1 MAHTEVISGGGG
13 GGNENNNDIIVSVLT
28 HPLEDSQ
35 LVSQENGGSKSEP
48 QESLHLA
55 LHEATVMSSQDDIDT
70 SEGTANSIHE
80 PTPTNNK
87 GDSST
92 LMDQQQQ
99 STPPEFL
106 TPPKR
111 KTTNLSTQP
120 PTTPQEYIQTFHH
133 NSSSHSHAG
142 SRNSSLM
149 EYFLEAPSPA
159 NSEAS
164 TVRYPEIARKL
175 FNEEFVSIQPEEYTQ
190 FIAANDEESS
200 IIRMHYMDLFKWNSN
215 LLKSTR
221 TLCSKLY
228 LKGESQEIDRI
239 LSSFTKSYLK
249 QHPKN
254 VFQTQ
259 DFEKIYIVI
268 YSLILL
274 NTTLHNSEVT
284 KKSKISQADY
294 IRNTFST
301 FLQQNSKSSK
311 PLDLKQRIMIE
322 GELSKYYESLAK
334 NELHLKRESKRNK
347 QFRNSMI
354 SSHSSSH
361 EYRSSNGA
369 GSSSGTTSTST
380 TKNKPHPPLPASPTT
395 RMTPGSTRKAHNQQ
409 QQLQLQMLDTPDGTH
424 QHVIPGTFPDPPK
437 ESWNASP
444 NNDSSE
450 TIGNTNSHEI
460 EKVSLNGNGGSDSTT
475 VPEELDDQL
484 EQQYQDDGP
493 LHSSNAIPPNLI
505 SRQMSASSAWSSES
519 GPRRPS
525 LQMNRCASNQS
536 QVSHMTS
543 VSHKPRNK
551 RVGFT
556 RALISDQNSLY
567 RNGNGSR
574 VSTAASSIR
583 TARACLVDN
592 RSQQNNININEII
605 LNSGNGHHRRRSSQ
619 SSNHGT
625 HGNSQPN
632 GVVSTATHSVQG
644 VLNKRVSRA
653 SIVSNESLVS
663 YNDDTLSMISLD
675 TADINLGNQFEPEQ
689 NIEEFN
695 VDDYQDYYDLTLEL
709 QGAPYL
715 KEGLMKL
722 KVINNDHDDNSSLGD
737 GLSSSVELTNGSVSS
752 SASSGRFFSFFKKS
766 GAKSGEINASSE
778 NLGLLP
784 TKFTEQF
791 VVVSKGQLSLYSFD
805 PKIIKKYQ
813 KNLKKIKKKVQSNH
827 QSRLGGRKLLDN
839 FILDEDVNMADEEN
853 IADNSTGA
861 VGDGNWL
868 KNAANI
874 GVYNL
879 CSTFS
884 QVEKLENT
892 QGADSNMVLW
902 SLTFP
907 KVSKRKPK
915 KFLFEAGTREIALEF
930 VNTCNFWASK
940 ITAIP
945 TLEESV
951 SSIEYGWNDLDRLI
965 QTREQFKRIKTIEK
979 WEPTIKGVYLSNYVV
994 SGQSPD
1000 IKGDHFGMMKQFV
1013 KTLRYYNHL
1022 KKLYHDFAIL
1032 RERFNDNFP
1041 IKKYSC
1047 SNYTKII
1054 NNYNAKIVEYR
1065 NELKKYKHYLI
1076 ILGFGLQLRFDLEEE
1091 DRLQEL
1097 DQTLN
1102 SEGYEGS
1109 DNKSVAKAAN
1119 NNSPTLVAEDEDD
1132 LTKLV
1137 KKEIHQLFSSL
1148 KDLDKKIPSYESS
1161 KSLQNIVELTKLK
1174 VPPPENL
1181 DIQPTNEDDVPFHLV
1196 KSPKTFAFSEFQDI
1210 ESPVSQLLKSGGASP
1225 VEPASAGGGD
1235 AGTAGIAGG
1244 DSNTPAKTITH
1255 SFSTNTIQ
1263 EEEEPEDD
1271 EMNNTTMMNTTSQS
1285 NASKGIASTVV
1296 VVKAHEAFGDSAT
1309 NLEVVASPETKIE
1322 KVSEIVKAKVS
1333 PTVHIVNVGT
1343 SAPVSSN

>member
-1 MAHTEVISGGGG
+1 MAQPEAVPAAVP
-13 GGNENNNDIIVSVLT
+13 EQ
-28 HPLEDSQ
+28 PPRQ
-35 LVSQENGGSKSEP
+35 LLPSLDGKHEKLEP
-48 QESLHLA
+48 QESLHL
-55 LHEATVMSSQDDIDT
+55 LNEATVMSHEDLDISEAT
-70 SEGTANSIHE
+70 SSSIHE
-80 PTPTNNK
+80 PTVTGP
-87 GDSST
+87 DSKVDTTVETTAPELQTPKKKST
-92 LMDQQQQ
+92 A
-99 STPPEFL
+99 SA
-106 TPPKR
+106 
-111 KTTNLSTQP
+111 QP
-120 PTTPQEYIQTFHH
+120 PTTPQENTQTYSHH
-133 NSSSHSHAG
+133 VSAHSHTG

-164 TVRYPEIARKL
+164 AVRYPEIARKL

-200 IIRMHYMDLFKWNSN
+200 IIRMHYMDHFKWNSN

-254 VFQTQ
+254 VFHTQ
-259 DFEKIYIVI
+259 DFEKIYIII

-274 NTTLHNSEVT
+274 NTALHNSEVT
-284 KKSKISQADY
+284 KKSKISQSDY

-322 GELSKYYESLAK
+322 GELSNYYESLAK

-354 SSHSSSH
+354 SSHSH
-361 EYRSSNGA
+361 EYRSSNG
-369 GSSSGTTSTST
+369 SSSI
-380 TKNKPHPPLPASPTT
+380 KNKPHPPLPPSP
-395 RMTPGSTRKAHNQQ
+395 PTRKPSSRKGHQKPQQ
-409 QQLQLQMLDTPDGTH
+409 YTNVTDGH
-424 QHVIPGTFPDPPK
+424 QAPIIPGTFPDPK
-437 ESWNASP
+437 DSWSGTP

-450 TIGNTNSHEI
+450 TISNTNDHEI
-460 EKVSLNGNGGSDSTT
+460 EKISLGGNGGSDITT
-475 VPEELDDQL
+475 VPDELDDHL
-484 EQQYQDDGP
+484 EQLHEDDP
-493 LHSSNAIPPNLI
+493 LNSSNTVPPNLI
-505 SRQMSASSAWSSES
+505 SRQVSGSSAWSSES
-519 GPRRPS
+519 GPRRLS
-525 LQMNRCASNQS
+525 LQMKRFASNQS

-583 TARACLVDN
+583 TARASLVDN
-592 RSQQNNININEII
+592 RAQQNNININEII
-605 LNSGNGHHRRRSSQ
+605 LNSGNGHRRRTSQ
-619 SSNHGT
+619 SSNSGVHGM
-625 HGNSQPN
+625 SQN
-632 GVVSTATHSVQG
+632 TSTGGSTVSHSVQG
-644 VLNKRVSRA
+644 VLNKRASRA
-653 SIVSNESLVS
+653 SIVSNESLMS

-675 TADINLGNQFEPEQ
+675 TADINLGNQYEPEQ

-715 KEGLMKL
+715 KEGLLKL

-737 GLSSSVELTNGSVSS
+737 GLSSSSVALTNSSVT
-752 SASSGRFFSFFKKS
+752 SASGGRFFSFFKKN
-766 GAKSGEINASSE
+766 GAKTGEVNTTSE

-813 KNLKKIKKKVQSNH
+813 KNLKKIKKKVQSN
-827 QSRLGGRKLLDN
+827 SRLGGKKVDDYLE
-839 FILDEDVNMADEEN
+839 EDVNLVDDGN
-853 IADNSTGA
+853 LVDNSTGA

-884 QVEKLENT
+884 QVEKLEDT
-892 QGADSNMVLW
+892 HGADSNMVLW

-965 QTREQFKRIKTIEK
+965 RTRDLFKKVKTIEK

-994 SGQSPD
+994 STQSPD

-1022 KKLYHDFAIL
+1022 KKLYHDFVIL
-1032 RERFNDNFP
+1032 RERFNTNFP
-1041 IKKYSC
+1041 VKKYGS

-1102 SEGYEGS
+1102 SDEGNVFDGN
-1109 DNKSVAKAAN
+1109 DKAAGN
-1119 NNSPTLVAEDEDD
+1119 NGVARVGNNSPTLVAEDEDD

-1137 KKEIHQLFSSL
+1137 KKEIHQLFTSL

-1174 VPPPENL
+1174 GPLVDSLEIPPL
-1181 DIQPTNEDDVPFHLV
+1181 REDDVPFHLV
-1196 KSPKTFAFSEFQDI
+1196 KSPKTFTLAEFQDI

-1225 VEPASAGGGD
+1225 VEAVSA
-1235 AGTAGIAGG
+1235 AGEENG
-1244 DSNTPAKTITH
+1244 SSTPTKAISH

-1263 EEEEPEDD
+1263 EEEEPEEE
-1271 EMNNTTMMNTTSQS
+1271 EMNNTTMITMNTTTQS
-1285 NASKGIASTVV
+1285 HASKGIASTVV
-1296 VVKAHEAFGDSAT
+1296 VVKAHEALSNSAT
-1309 NLEVVASPETKIE
+1309 NLEDTLPGTKIE
-1322 KVSEIVKAKVS
+1322 KVSEIVKANMA
-1333 PTVHIVNVGT
+1333 PNVHIVNVGT
-1343 SAPVSSN
+1343 GTPVSQ